1 MILRRPFF
9 WIILLI
15 AAGFIYAPLHGNNV
29 SLREDLILV
38 AIAII
43 LASNLNLM
51 IGYTGYVNF
60 GHIVFYGLGGYV
72 GLYLTTVRSWNL
84 VLSALMAGVVV
95 SLCAFL
101 FGLAILRLRGAYFA
115 LATIGIL
122 QAVQAFVSNFD
133 PWGRST
139 GMYLSF
145 NSYQSLGGARHAL
158 WITYFLIIAVMALS
172 MIVSLVIKNSKF
184 GLGLFAIREDEDA
197 AVVLGV
203 NATVY
208 KAIIYSVSAFLPAV
222 AGALMFFKNGMI
234 DPSIAFEYMLS
245 LEGIVMLMLG
255 GQGSVIG
262 AALGGALYERLRSY
276 LLTSPILSNFH
287 LVIAGGL
294 LLIVVLVRAWRLD
307 WLGVSP
313 GTAGAQG
320 DRMSTL
326 LEVRGVSKRFGGLV
340 AVSDVS
346 FSIDEGEIV
355 GLIGPNGAGKTTLFN
370 VVNGVY
376 KANQGTITFAGKD
389 ITRLFAGSG
398 GSPRI
403 GAHPPDREALERPY
417 GAGQRHGGCLL
428 RPRISRY
435 GRRTQGSFR
444 SAAAGWIGGPREHD
458 GALADHRRQ
467 EALGN
472 SAGAGGETQAPVAGR
487 GAGGT

>member
-1 MILRRPFF
+1 MILRRPTF
-9 WIILLI
+9 WIILLV
-15 AAGFIYAPLHGNNV
+15 AAGFVYGPLRGNNV
-29 SLREDLILV
+29 SLREDLILI

-72 GLYLTTVRSWNL
+72 GLYLTTVRGWNL
-84 VLSALMAGVVV
+84 VLSALLAGVVV
-95 SLCAFL
+95 SFCAFL

-122 QAVQAFVSNFD
+122 QAVQSFVSNFD

-145 NSYQSLGGARHAL
+145 TSYQPLGGARHAL

-172 MIVSLVIKNSKF
+172 MILSLAIKNSKF

-203 NATVY
+203 NATTY

-234 DPSIAFEYMLS
+234 DPSIAFEFMLS

-262 AALGGALYERLRSY
+262 AALGGTLYEKLRSY
-276 LLTSPILSNFH
+276 LLTSSVLSNFH

-294 LLIVVLVRAWRLD
+294 LLMVVLFA
-307 WLGVSP
+307 P
-313 GTAGAQG
+313 G
-320 DRMSTL
+320 
-326 LEVRGVSKRFGGLV
+326 
-340 AVSDVS
+340 
-346 FSIDEGEIV
+346 
-355 GLIGPNGAGKTTLFN
+355 GLIGWL
-370 VVNGVY
+370 Y
-376 KANQGTITFAGKD
+376 
-389 ITRLFAGSG
+389 RLV
-398 GSPRI
+398 PR
-403 GAHPPDREALERPY
+403 ARKVLE
-417 GAGQRHGGCLL
+417 
-428 RPRISRY
+428 
-435 GRRTQGSFR
+435 
-444 SAAAGWIGGPREHD
+444 
-458 GALADHRRQ
+458 
-467 EALGN
+467 
-472 SAGAGGETQAPVAGR
+472 
-487 GAGGT
+487 